1 MLLVSSLRPHCLF
14 SDPQRFSPCLKKV
27 YSFHY
32 TQLLRGYSQKR
43 HLSCWQKCPLDH
55 HNARRKVEGRTGGK
69 EKISDKKLRFQLRA
83 GKSLLSLQV
92 SHNMYQI
99 QSVNNG
105 HFFPSPQPRRLFAD
119 LRESWPFLR
128 WVENLHPFPNG
139 PPLHPVPNGISNV
152 FSGQRKYEH
161 GFRSPK
167 KRRSASNQK

>member
-1 MLLVSSLRPHCLF
+1 M
-14 SDPQRFSPCLKKV
+14 
-27 YSFHY
+27 
-32 TQLLRGYSQKR
+32 
-43 HLSCWQKCPLDH
+43 
-55 HNARRKVEGRTGGK
+55 EGRRGGK

-119 LRESWPFLR
+119 LSPGPSSGEWRTCTPEDLLPL
-128 WVENLHPFPNG
+128 PQG
-139 PPLHPVPNGISNV
+139 PPLHSVPNGISKM
-152 FSGQRKYEH
+152 FSGQRKHEH

-167 KRRSASNQK
+167 KRRSLRPIGNDLISVSKAVNPGRKLMR